1 MEMSSIA
8 VVTGTLTLSTLQT
21 KTDAFANSVDPD
33 ETACNEPSHQD
44 LHCLPF
50 CFLVFYLHPHLQQ
63 WTCPVQSWKR
73 PLQKLR
79 GERVKG

>member
-50 CFLVFYLHPHLQQ
+50 CFFGVLLAHPFA
-63 WTCPVQSWKR
+63 TVDMSSS
-73 PLQKLR
+73 KL
-79 GERVKG
+79 EEATSET